1 MQQISDFLLLIF
13 GFGMQSRSIF
23 SPTLRN
29 LYLPACVTAG
39 RGVIGTVGEEIDRLE
54 AELKEMVPGLVY
66 VDLETDKGKME
77 QLERALA
84 SGEYD

>member
-1 MQQISDFLLLIF
+1 M
-13 GFGMQSRSIF
+13 F

-29 LYLPACVTAG
+29 LYLPPCFTAG
-39 RGVIGTVGEEIDRLE
+39 RGVIGTVGGEIDRLE